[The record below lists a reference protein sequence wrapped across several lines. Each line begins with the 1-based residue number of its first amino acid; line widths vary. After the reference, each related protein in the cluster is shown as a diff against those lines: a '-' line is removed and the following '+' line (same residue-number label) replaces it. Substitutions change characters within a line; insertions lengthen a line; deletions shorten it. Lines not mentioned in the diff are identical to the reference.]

1 MRKLIFLI
9 LITLFAAYAGWAE
22 RRPVGHYLSDLRSQ
36 VSVVQGQPGE
46 RGNLLAVQPELFT
59 PDYQSAERLQLKFHA
74 YLENARRQGLLN
86 ERTVVVFP
94 EHVGTW
100 LVASGEKPEVYAA
113 ADWPTA
119 MDWMAASNPLKVAR
133 GWITARGEQRLTDTL
148 FRMKAVDMAHDY
160 QTLFGGLA
168 HDFKVTVVAG
178 SIVLPDPEV
187 EDGELRPGTGQL
199 YNVSLTFGPDGRP
212 LGQPQRKVFPT
223 RHELSYLNNGRGER
237 LQVLDTPAGR
247 LGVLIGTD
255 SWYPD
260 TYATLVEQRVEL
272 LAIPAA
278 LNQSGRWQQPWP
290 GFDAELVPGDVRLAP
305 NSLSNAEAWQRLAV
319 GERLLA
325 SGARGGAVAF
335 AHSRL
340 WNVTEDGQ
348 SLLEQYGLD
357 QRRLAEPG
365 ARLSIPRYMRLGHA
379 AIQLSGDPALGLQ
392 MGRLSRLGQMGLA
405 GVSVAQA
412 PNLRAA
418 ARAMIHLEPL
428 YAQNY
433 RGQSSLVEDAG
444 GAWLRF
450 YSISP
455 YNAYNRFVVDSV
467 LAGWISH
474 LGALARQPLKAERV
488 EIEYPAPPWAERYEA
503 FFGCPVEFGAPTN
516 QLRLSQASLALANAE
531 HCPSTWNQMLELC
544 NRELEQLTRTRSWR
558 ERISRLLGPMLNGR
572 EPDLEEVAARLKLP
586 TWTLRR
592 KLAEEGTQFRSI
604 LNDTRRDLAMVYI
617 RETDLAF
624 GEIAYLLGF
633 ASAEAFQ
640 RAFKRWSGQTPG
652 EFRRAQRQSA

>member
-133 GWITARGEQRLTDTL
+133 GWITARGDQRLTDTL

-272 LAIPAA
+272 LAI
-278 LNQSGRWQQPWP
+278 
-290 GFDAELVPGDVRLAP
+290 
-305 NSLSNAEAWQRLAV
+305 
-319 GERLLA
+319 
-325 SGARGGAVAF
+325 
-335 AHSRL
+335 
-340 WNVTEDGQ
+340 
-348 SLLEQYGLD
+348 
-357 QRRLAEPG
+357 
-365 ARLSIPRYMRLGHA
+365 
-379 AIQLSGDPALGLQ
+379 PALGLQ

-531 HCPSTWNQMLELC
+531 HCPSTWSQMLELC

-558 ERISRLLGPMLNGR
+558 ERVSRLLGPMLNGR
-572 EPDLEEVAARLKLP
+572 EPDLEEIAARLKLP